1 MSDPAPASE
10 TELALWERELLDLF
24 VGIFEAFG
32 MPKSMAMIYGILYCA
47 DEPLLQDDISR
58 KLGISTGSASQGL
71 KVLNSL
77 GAVHRQSPVGQRQS
91 VYTAERSVRRL
102 VSTFI
107 DTQFRPKL
115 SLGRERLE
123 DILSSIPEEDTSA
136 RQKIETLMS
145 WQKKSE
151 RALPLVTG
159 LLGK

>member
-1 MSDPAPASE
+1 MKMDSKLELE
-10 TELALWERELLDLF
+10 TWERELLDLF

-32 MPKSMAMIYGILYCA
+32 LPKSMALIYGILYCS
-47 DEPLLQDDISR
+47 DEPLLQDEICQ

-71 KVLNSL
+71 RLLNSL
-77 GAVHRQSPVGQRQS
+77 GAVHRQSPLGQRQS
-91 VYTAERSVRRL
+91 VYSAERSVRRL
-102 VSTFI
+102 FSTFI
-107 DTQFRPKL
+107 DTQFKPKL

-123 DILSSIPEEDTSA
+123 DILAAIPEDDASA